1 MTVTATP
8 RPTGYPGYSQTLEP
22 LPESAGIAR
31 SLVRTAL
38 AAWHQHELIDDAQNI
53 VTELVANAV
62 DHGHSARIR
71 VVVSRPSHDWIRIGV
86 IDRVRILPRM
96 RTDSNGDQI
105 RGRGLVL
112 VEALS
117 DRWGT
122 DLHRWGKTV
131 WADLKCE
138 PAA

>member
-8 RPTGYPGYSQTLEP
+8 RPTGYPGYSQTLDG

-31 SLVRTAL
+31 SLIRTAL
-38 AAWHQHELIDDAQNI
+38 AAWHQDELIEDALNV
-53 VTELVANAV
+53 VTELVSNAV
-62 DHGHSARIR
+62 EHGHARRIR
-71 VVVSRPSHDWIRIGV
+71 VGVARPTDAWIRIEV
-86 IDRVRILPRM
+86 VDRSRVLPQM

-117 DRWGT
+117 ERWGT

-131 WADLKCE
+131 WADMKAE
-138 PAA
+138 PAQ